1 MTKNLIAV
9 CVLALLAGVAYF
21 VFNKAPAQ
29 GTRAGLDVLKPVPV
43 DRLDRIEIL
52 RHEGSG
58 STLREEIIVLEKA
71 GDVWRMLKPVDY
83 PANQAAVKVM
93 VDVLAE
99 LKVMDTISER
109 TEKHRALEVDD
120 ELGIVVTASAGD
132 EVLSRFIIGATRLT
146 ITFIRIP
153 ASNAVYRTAG
163 TYRSTFNQ
171 PSRSLRDRTVV
182 KLDPSSVS
190 EVRYINEGGTL
201 TIVNKDQSEELAFEP
216 KGIDI
221 PNFNTHRATQNV
233 RAISNLGARDF
244 VDEPL
249 GADITGLT
257 ETAPRVEIDTVRDQ
271 NLVVWIGNEKK
282 ETRQTYVKTSLSD
295 NIFLISSHFVSSMKA
310 KASDF
315 ARSNEQVAKEKEIL
329 KEATVHLAEHEKARA
344 AQKEAEAN
352 EHH

>member
-1 MTKNLIAV
+1 MAKNIIAV
-9 CVLALLAGVAYF
+9 CVLAVLGGVAYF

-29 GTRAGLDVLKPVPV
+29 GTKAALDVLKPVSV

-71 GDVWRMLKPVDY
+71 GGVWRMLKPVEY
-83 PANQAAVKVM
+83 PANQATVKVM
-93 VDVLAE
+93 VDVLSK
-99 LKVMDTISER
+99 LKVMDIISER
-109 TEKHRALEVDD
+109 TEKHRVLEVDD

-146 ITFIRIP
+146 ITFIRLP
-153 ASNAVYRTAG
+153 GSNAVYRTAG

-171 PSRSLRDRTVV
+171 PSKSLRDRTVM
-182 KLDPSSVS
+182 KLNPDSVR
-190 EVRYINEGGTL
+190 EVRYFNEGGEL
-201 TIVNKDQSEELAFEP
+201 TIVKTEPSEELAFEP

-233 RAISNLGARDF
+233 RAISNLNARDF

-249 GADITGLT
+249 DADITGLT
-257 ETAPRVEIDTVRDQ
+257 ETAPRVEIDTVKEQ
-271 NLVVWIGNEKK
+271 NLVVWIGK
-282 ETRQTYVKTSLSD
+282 EQKDTRQTYVKTSLSD
-295 NIFLISSHFVSSMKA
+295 EVSLISSHFVSSMKA

-315 ARSNEQVAKEKEIL
+315 ARTDEQMAKEKEMQ
-329 KEATVHLAEHEKARA
+329 KEAAAHLAEHEKARSTRKA
-344 AQKEAEAN
+344 AEET